1 MPFSLQRND
10 ITRVD
15 ADTYVLAAN
24 SELLLGGGV
33 AGAIARA
40 AGREEL
46 QAACDR
52 LGGCPVGSAVVTPGF
67 GAKAKWIIHAVG
79 PVWQADRPDEVL
91 RAELKSA
98 YEAAFACAAA
108 VGADSVA
115 VPLLSA
121 GTFGCPEEVSL
132 ALAYEA
138 AQESP
143 AADDL
148 DIILVLY
155 GESARNVARAR
166 FAEVAE
172 YIDDAY
178 VRAHP
183 GRRRYE
189 ESSQAYGYSGPGE
202 RGGADVPLPDWLFS
216 SGAPRRGGM
225 PAMAMPTRDASMPD
239 TWMGGGAKSAD
250 EAAAPD
256 EGVLKKLFNKKE
268 HKKRGKRRAAEPAEP
283 TGDAAY
289 SVPLEAPHA
298 LEVDEGAD
306 ACEAEASSTGAPYE
320 LEASYTDAC
329 EPEMPAAAYSMPAQS
344 FRAMP
349 MGEPDLVYGAAP
361 SMAPEPA
368 FGAAPSEGLEDFL
381 NRLDEPFSTTLLA
394 LIDARGLTDA
404 QVYKRANLS
413 RQHFA
418 KIRSDAAYRPT
429 KKTVLALAVALELT
443 LPETRDLLARAG
455 FALSN
460 ASKADLIVRYYI
472 ERGNY
477 NIFDIN
483 EALYAFD
490 QPLLA

>member
-15 ADTYVLAAN
+15 ADAYVLAAN

-46 QAACDR
+46 QAACDE
-52 LGGCPVGSAVVTPGF
+52 LGGCPVGGAVVTPGF
-67 GAKAKWIIHAVG
+67 AGRAKWIIHAVG
-79 PVWQADRPDEVL
+79 PVWEANRDPEQL
-91 RAELKSA
+91 RALLKSA
-98 YEAAFACAAA
+98 YLAAFARAAE
-108 VGADSVA
+108 VGAQSVA

-121 GTFGCPEEVSL
+121 GIFGCPEEISL
-132 ALAYEA
+132 ACAYEA

-148 DIILVLY
+148 DIMLVLF
-155 GESARNVARAR
+155 GETARNVARAR

-172 YIDDAY
+172 YIDEEY
-178 VRAHP
+178 VLAHRD
-183 GRRRYE
+183 RRRFE
-189 ESSQAYGYSGPGE
+189 QSMAA
-202 RGGADVPLPDWLFS
+202 RPDYF
-216 SGAPRRGGM
+216 G
-225 PAMAMPTRDASMPD
+225 
-239 TWMGGGAKSAD
+239 SA
-250 EAAAPD
+250 
-256 EGVLKKLFNKKE
+256 
-268 HKKRGKRRAAEPAEP
+268 
-283 TGDAAY
+283 
-289 SVPLEAPHA
+289 
-298 LEVDEGAD
+298 
-306 ACEAEASSTGAPYE
+306 
-320 LEASYTDAC
+320 
-329 EPEMPAAAYSMPAQS
+329 PEMGNA
-344 FRAMP
+344 
-349 MGEPDLVYGAAP
+349 YGAAP
-361 SMAPEPA
+361 QSASPASRAYPSAKEARATEEAEEAEEPVLKRLFGRKGGKKHAGEAARSMSVPYEVEKLKAIEEDASEAFEAFEPTAMFSIDAAEVAPPA
-368 FGAAPSEGLEDFL
+368 EAPSAAYAVGSAPAAAAPTAAFAVPERLEDFL

-404 QVYKRANLS
+404 EVYKRANLS

-429 KKTVLALAVALELT
+429 KKTVLALAVALRLT

-477 NIFDIN
+477 DIFAIN

-490 QPLLA
+490 QPLLV

>member
-10 ITRVD
+10 ITRVHAD
-15 ADTYVLAAN
+15 AYVLAAN

-79 PVWQADRPDEVL
+79 PVWQTDRPEETL

-98 YEAAFACAAA
+98 YLAAFARAAE
-108 VGADSVA
+108 VGAASVA

-121 GTFGCPEEVSL
+121 GTYGCPEEVSL
-132 ALAYEA
+132 ALASEA

-143 AADDL
+143 AADDM

-178 VRAHP
+178 VREHP
-183 GRRRYE
+183 GRRRHE
-189 ESSQAYGYSGPGE
+189 ESSQMYGYRE
-202 RGGADVPLPDWLFS
+202 DAPLHDWML
-216 SGAPRRGGM
+216 SGAAPRKGGLPAMLAPMAGAPMPGDRAARGPM
-225 PAMAMPTRDASMPD
+225 PAGET
-239 TWMGGGAKSAD
+239 TTQ
-250 EAAAPD
+250 D
-256 EGVLKKLFNKKE
+256 EGVLKRLFTKKE
-268 HKKRGKRRAAEPAEP
+268 ARKRGKRRAAEPEA
-283 TGDAAY
+283 DAGF
-289 SVPLEAPHA
+289 SMPLEASRMV
-298 LEVDEGAD
+298 EEDE
-306 ACEAEASSTGAPYE
+306 
-320 LEASYTDAC
+320 EASYAESC
-329 EPEMPAAAYSMPAQS
+329 EYEASTAAYPMPAESL
-344 FRAMP
+344 RAMP
-349 MGEPDLVYGAAP
+349 MEEPEFVYGTASA
-361 SMAPEPA
+361 MAPKRMY
-368 FGAAPSEGLEDFL
+368 GAAPSEGLEDFL

-394 LIDARGLTDA
+394 LIDERGLTDA
-404 QVYKRANLS
+404 EVYKRANLS
-413 RQHFA
+413 RQHFS
-418 KIRSDAAYRPT
+418 KIRSDADYRPT
-429 KKTVLALAVALELT
+429 KKTVLALAVALRLT
-443 LPETRDLLARAG
+443 LPETLDLLARAG

-472 ERGNY
+472 EHGVY
-477 NIFDIN
+477 NIFEIN